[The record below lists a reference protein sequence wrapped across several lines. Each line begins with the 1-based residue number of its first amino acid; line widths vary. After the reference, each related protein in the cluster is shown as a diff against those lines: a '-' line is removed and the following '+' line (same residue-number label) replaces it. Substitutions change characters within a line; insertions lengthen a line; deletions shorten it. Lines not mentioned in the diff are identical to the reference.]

1 MTSDRSWVGRYRYD
15 ESKYLTEEYKNGVDS
30 FLKFAID
37 HLKNEDEGLIRCPC
51 QKCGNEYYKD
61 PSDVRL
67 DLYLHGIM
75 QWYTRWDLH
84 GEKEPQFETGT
95 SSGNVG
101 YNDDNI
107 CANPNELTSPNSG
120 IVVIGTSYKESF
132 GNYYG
137 RLQEVGLSSFW
148 FIVFLV
154 LMAIGVGTSGE
165 RGDSSRGGRGN
176 GKGGRGRGRGGNG
189 SRGRGMGNGGG
200 SGSGGGGRG
209 SSGGNDDDGDDETS
223 DEEGENDQE
232 GQGESQNMPVIIYER
247 AKRSCSEGD
256 YKKPPAPGAPKAIV
270 HFIDGK
276 CIREPK
282 KKKTLGYII
291 KVLWDEN
298 THQSKG
304 AEREAFYD
312 LCLQKF
318 KEYYDYQ
325 KGIDEAE
332 GDRAVKE
339 HMKVNW
345 SNLPYLE
352 KRRADRDASAKRKAG
367 SRIGKNACDHQE
379 HAHHSGA
386 IPFSQRREDMES
398 EKEGPVSNYDFVN
411 TVYHFEKPADLKLK
425 EDMERMMATES
436 TPEDSAPTDPP
447 LSPRSQKKLQLKKYF
462 SLTLQVRPPR
472 KGKTIMFP
480 RHTVSEVLGS
490 YEASQWTGSQSTQNS
505 HAPSHHL
512 SDDSLQFVLRVSA
525 DMNRLVHS
533 LEMEEVPRS
542 LLNERMHL
550 LANEAFPNRDHD
562 PEQQQSWFEYL
573 RLAVSFVADA
583 MVLYKKVIL
592 EVIVDA
598 LYSTPYVGS

>member
-30 FLKFAID
+30 FLKFSID

-101 YNDDNI
+101 YNDDN
-107 CANPNELTSPNSG
+107 
-120 IVVIGTSYKESF
+120 
-132 GNYYG
+132 
-137 RLQEVGLSSFW
+137 
-148 FIVFLV
+148 
-154 LMAIGVGTSGE
+154 M
-165 RGDSSRGGRGN
+165 
-176 GKGGRGRGRGGNG
+176 
-189 SRGRGMGNGGG
+189 
-200 SGSGGGGRG
+200 
-209 SSGGNDDDGDDETS
+209 
-223 DEEGENDQE
+223 
-232 GQGESQNMPVIIYER
+232 
-247 AKRSCSEGD
+247 
-256 YKKPPAPGAPKAIV
+256 
-270 HFIDGK
+270 
-276 CIREPK
+276 
-282 KKKTLGYII
+282 
-291 KVLWDEN
+291 
-298 THQSKG
+298 
-304 AEREAFYD
+304 YD
-312 LCLQKF
+312 
-318 KEYYDYQ
+318 
-325 KGIDEAE
+325 
-332 GDRAVKE
+332 
-339 HMKVNW
+339 
-345 SNLPYLE
+345 
-352 KRRADRDASAKRKAG
+352 
-367 SRIGKNACDHQE
+367 
-379 HAHHSGA
+379 
-386 IPFSQRREDMES
+386 DMES
-398 EKEGPVSNYDFVN
+398 EKEGPVSNYDFMN

-447 LSPRSQKKLQLKKYF
+447 LSPRSQKKLQLKKDF

-472 KGKTIMFP
+472 KGKTILFP
-480 RHTVSEVLGS
+480 RHTVSE
-490 YEASQWTGSQSTQNS
+490 
-505 HAPSHHL
+505 
-512 SDDSLQFVLRVSA
+512 FVLRVSA

-598 LYSTPYVGS
+598 IYSTPYVGS

>member
-1 MTSDRSWVGRYRYD
+1 MNVTAHCYPFPQLQQLPKQALNKLYILYFILS
-15 ESKYLTEEYKNGVDS
+15 YLVDS
-30 FLKFAID
+30 SRIWVELN
-37 HLKNEDEGLIRCPC
+37 LEPC
-51 QKCGNEYYKD
+51 SSHSSSK
-61 PSDVRL
+61 RL
-67 DLYLHGIM
+67 S
-75 QWYTRWDLH
+75 
-84 GEKEPQFETGT
+84 K
-95 SSGNVG
+95 
-101 YNDDNI
+101 
-107 CANPNELTSPNSG
+107 
-120 IVVIGTSYKESF
+120 
-132 GNYYG
+132 
-137 RLQEVGLSSFW
+137 VGLSRFW
-148 FIVFLV
+148 FILFLV
-154 LMAIGVGTSGE
+154 LMAIGAGTSGE
-165 RGDSSRGGRGN
+165 RGESSRGGRGN

-189 SRGRGMGNGGG
+189 SGGRGKGNGGG
-200 SGSGGGGRG
+200 SGSGRGGRG
-209 SSGGNDDDGDDETS
+209 SSGGNDDEDDDEAS

-232 GQGESQNMPVIIYER
+232 GQGESQNMPVIRYER

-256 YKKPPAPGAPKAIV
+256 YRKPPAPGAPKAIV

-282 KKKTLGYII
+282 KKKTLSYII

-298 THQSKG
+298 THKSKG

-367 SRIGKNACDHQE
+367 YKATRLTCRPHYFNQRTWDSLNTYWESDLFKKRSRIGKNARDHQE

-398 EKEGPVSNYDFVN
+398 EKEGPVSNYDFMN

-425 EDMERMMATES
+425 EDMERITATQS
-436 TPEDSAPTDPP
+436 TPEDSSQTDPP
-447 LSPRSQKKLQLKKYF
+447 LSPRSQKKMQLKKDF
-462 SLTLQVRPPR
+462 ILTLQVRPPR
-472 KGKTIMFP
+472 KGKTILFP

-542 LLNERMHL
+542 LLNDRMHL

-573 RLAVSFVADA
+573 RLATSFVADA

-598 LYSTPYVGS
+598 LYSTPYV

>member
-1 MTSDRSWVGRYRYD
+1 MTFDRSWVGRYRYD

-37 HLKNEDEGLIRCPC
+37 RLKDEDEGLIRCPC

-84 GEKEPQFETGT
+84 GEKEPRFETGT

-120 IVVIGTSYKESF
+120 IVVIGTSYRECF

-137 RLQEVGLSSFW
+137 RLQEVGLSRFW
-148 FIVFLV
+148 FILFLV
-154 LMAIGVGTSGE
+154 LMAIGAGTSGE
-165 RGDSSRGGRGN
+165 RGESSRGGRGN

-189 SRGRGMGNGGG
+189 SGGRGKGNGGG
-200 SGSGGGGRG
+200 NGSGGRGRG
-209 SSGGNDDDGDDETS
+209 NSGRNDDEGDDETS

-232 GQGESQNMPVIIYER
+232 GEGESQNMPVIRYER

-256 YKKPPAPGAPKAIV
+256 YKKPQLLGHRKL
-270 HFIDGK
+270 F
-276 CIREPK
+276 IREPK

-298 THQSKG
+298 THKSKG

-312 LCLQKF
+312 LCLQNF

-352 KRRADRDASAKRKAG
+352 NRRADRDASAKRKPGYKATRLTCMPHYFNQRTWDSLNTYWKSDLFKKR
-367 SRIGKNACDHQE
+367 SRIGKNARDHQE

-398 EKEGPVSNYDFVN
+398 EKEGPISNYDFMN
-411 TVYHFEKPADLKLK
+411 TVYHFEKPADLKHK
-425 EDMERMMATES
+425 EDMERIMATQS
-436 TPEDSAPTDPP
+436 TPEDSSPTDPP
-447 LSPRSQKKLQLKKYF
+447 LSPQ
-462 SLTLQVRPPR
+462 
-472 KGKTIMFP
+472 
-480 RHTVSEVLGS
+480 VLGS

-542 LLNERMHL
+542 LLNDRMHL

-573 RLAVSFVADA
+573 RLATSFVVDA

-592 EVIVDA
+592 
-598 LYSTPYVGS
+598 